1 MVSDVDVDIKDAV
14 LAHMSKFGEVVDTTD
29 DVEEGRT
36 LMIKY
41 KNRFEAETAMLKSN
55 QFTERSVRLTWHT
68 SSLGDSS
75 GKKIL
80 VILKTYFGL

>member
-1 MVSDVDVDIKDAV
+1 MHETKV
-14 LAHMSKFGEVVDTTD
+14 LLLFTD
-29 DVEEGRT
+29 DVEEGKT

-55 QFTERSVRLTWHT
+55 QFNERPVRLTWHT

-75 GKKIL
+75 GKNIW
-80 VILKTYFGL
+80 F